1 MDSDTKRVS
10 GLLLDWDHPVQR
22 DDLLRCPRLRFHR
35 LITSTKWE
43 EYSYSSQKPLR
54 GEDITITKPPFTYQV
69 ICRRSGPR
77 LLLLS
82 VDKEITE
89 FVVEKDLSTFLVPH
103 LRRVGIAVDKLVND
117 IAEMPDN
124 YALSLVHAR
133 VQIFGSSL
141 RSVSFY
147 GDNLAEAPLFRDQM
161 SSMTFFKCGLK
172 HLSGG
177 AEIVQLGI
185 GGEVSLRL
193 TDSRRIADTEAV
205 LRFLRAKGYLR
216 QDFASLPG
224 AAFIE
229 EDSY

>member
-1 MDSDTKRVS
+1 M
-10 GLLLDWDHPVQR
+10 
-22 DDLLRCPRLRFHR
+22 
-35 LITSTKWE
+35 
-43 EYSYSSQKPLR
+43 
-54 GEDITITKPPFTYQV
+54 
-69 ICRRSGPR
+69 
-77 LLLLS
+77 LLLS
-82 VDKEITE
+82 VDKEIAE
-89 FVVEKDLSTFLVPH
+89 YVVEKELSTFLVPH

-117 IAEMPDN
+117 IAEMPEL

-172 HLSGG
+172 YLSGG

-193 TDSRRIADTEAV
+193 TDYRRITDTEGV
-205 LRFLRAKGYLR
+205 LGFLRAKGYLR
-216 QDFASLPG
+216 DDFSPAHGPALT
-224 AAFIE
+224 E
-229 EDSY
+229 EDPY